1 MGAGM
6 DMLSVPGGKIWLM
19 AGAGR
24 MSGYKRG
31 MATF

>member
-6 DMLSVPGGKIWLM
+6 DMSSVSGGKSWLM

-24 MSGYKRG
+24 MSGDKRG